1 MIMLSQLTRTTM
13 TLSRRFA
20 SQKAATGLVGLPVAE
35 DGIGELKEISNKILE
50 NIQVSFLTMSV
61 VLFNFFTFLHL

>member
-1 MIMLSQLTRTTM
+1 M

-61 VLFNFFTFLHL
+61 VLF